1 MMTGAEGRVFEVPEE
16 ALEFGGGTD
25 WYPTGEY
32 EFTIAEVYT
41 NTLGETD
48 EGEPFQGF
56 VTSDGEQLSV
66 QINNFV
72 PLNGA
77 EDPPSELVSQFIR
90 ICTKDGD
97 QDYVTVDPA
106 DKDFKQL
113 AKGKRRLVA
122 IAQAIGETPSD
133 SFVEGLRTGD
143 FNGQTLT
150 ATFQEW
156 KMGKGTDARKGSFP
170 KKFGASATI

>member
-1 MMTGAEGRVFEVPEE
+1 MTESTGNRVFDVPEE
-16 ALEFGGGTD
+16 LLEFGGGTD

-41 NTLGETD
+41 NTLGETED
-48 EGEPFQGF
+48 GEPFRGF

-66 QINNFV
+66 QINNFT

-77 EDPPSELVSQFIR
+77 DEPPSELISQFIR
-90 ICTKDGD
+90 ICTRDGD
-97 QDYVTVDPA
+97 QDYVTIDPG
-106 DKDFKQL
+106 DKDFAQL
-113 AKGKRRLVA
+113 SKGKRRLKA
-122 IAQAIGETPSD
+122 IANSIGETAD
-133 SFVEGLRTGD
+133 DNFVDGLRAGD

-156 KMGKGTDARKGSFP
+156 KMGDRKGSFP